1 MGVMGK
7 QAPASQAPQ
16 SHVLSC
22 FFSLQIDSKKEL
34 PNNDDDDSITL
45 LGKIL
50 TSVKIQGSSP
60 MGLKCSHLRGVGLH
74 QTSWSPIIMG
84 V

>member
-7 QAPASQAPQ
+7 EAPASQAPQ
-16 SHVLSC
+16 IHVILLL
-22 FFSLQIDSKKEL
+22 SLQIDSKKEL
-34 PNNDDDDSITL
+34 PNNDDDDNITL
-45 LGKIL
+45 VGKIL

-60 MGLKCSHLRGVGLH
+60 WAPVFPSGR
-74 QTSWSPIIMG
+74 SWSASDQLVSHHYG